1 MKARLLFALILVSIT
16 GYAFANNES
25 SELTTSLRTASN
37 FYGVIINTPANVIIS
52 QGENTGIKIEGEK
65 HAVAEITTSVNNGAL
80 VISGTNNRAVTI
92 YLTVNDLSMVE
103 VNGSARVYA
112 NGVIN
117 SDMLLLKV
125 NGSGS
130 IRMDVRTLTIGMIVK
145 GSGKIIASGSTG
157 QSFSKVF
164 GSGNIYCSNLD
175 SFDSARTTTPAS
187 GGSRSRLSLH
197 Q

>member
-1 MKARLLFALILVSIT
+1 MKARLLFAMILVSIT

-25 SELTTSLRTASN
+25 TELTTDLRTASN
-37 FYGVIINTPANVIIS
+37 FYGVIINTSANVIIS
-52 QGENTGIKIEGEK
+52 QGEISSVKIEGEK
-65 HAVAEITTSVNNGAL
+65 KAVDEITTSVNNGAL
-80 VISGTNNRAVTI
+80 SISGNNNRPVTI

-125 NGSGS
+125 NGNGS

-157 QSFSKVF
+157 ESFSKVF
-164 GSGNIYCSNLD
+164 GTGNIYCSNLD
-175 SFDSARTTTPAS
+175 SFASDRKVVPAS
-187 GGSRSRLSLH
+187 GGSRARLSLH